1 MFKKTQNIN
10 IPDQCAKNVTG
21 GLLTEKRDQTWTHKL
36 PKTLPKLHTE
46 RLSSGLTITPV
57 PRSLNAL
64 CALIFTAQAK
74 AADHK
79 K

>member
-21 GLLTEKRDQTWTHKL
+21 CLLTEKQDQTWTHKL
-36 PKTLPKLHTE
+36 PNTLSKLHTE
-46 RLSSGLTITPV
+46 RLSSELTMTPL
-57 PRSLNAL
+57 PQSLNAP

-74 AADHK
+74 EADHK